1 MKKRKAVLYMA
12 PITREQALENAL
24 ASSRIEGYEV
34 TIEEGDLFL
43 LCSLEDTRESCS
55 QGLEYIEAAVIEDYV
70 AGICLVDGVVYGYV
84 LLKLAEVSGEPIQI
98 LFREADLILA
108 QAPQMGLELVG

>member
-1 MKKRKAVLYMA
+1 MKRYALA
-12 PITREQALENAL
+12 PIERTGLGHCQ
-24 ASSRIEGYEV
+24 
-34 TIEEGDLFL
+34 EGDPFL
-43 LCSLEDTRESCS
+43 LRSLKDARESCS
-55 QGLEYIEAAVIEDYV
+55 QGLEDIEAAVIEDYV
-70 AGICLVDGVVYGYV
+70 AGICLGDGVVYGYV